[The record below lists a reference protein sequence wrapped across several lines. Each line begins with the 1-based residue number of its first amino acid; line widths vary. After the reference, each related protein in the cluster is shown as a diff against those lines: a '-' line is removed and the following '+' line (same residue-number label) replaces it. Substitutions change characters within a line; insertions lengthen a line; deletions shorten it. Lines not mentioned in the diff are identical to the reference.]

1 MEEGIDLR
9 VHLDVFNTLVR
20 DVFNEDE
27 KIEEEDQTCLFMTS
41 L

>member
-20 DVFNEDE
+20 YVFNEDE
-27 KIEEEDQTCLFMTS
+27 KIEEEDQTYLFMTS